1 MKLKGFYQDRKAQP
15 CELDGVTFY
24 VKPLSKSQLE
34 TARAVQGMGS
44 PDFLGPFAKV
54 SFARE
59 HIEGWD
65 GLEYDNDEPV
75 EFTRQNAIELLAKEE
90 YDGLCFALFDF
101 AYTKAVELERKASG
115 DTENAGKP
123 SS

>member
-24 VKPLSKSQLE
+24 VKPLSKTQLE
-34 TARAVQGMGS
+34 VTRSVQGAGS
-44 PDFLGPFAKV
+44 PDFLGPLAKA

-59 HIEGWD
+59 HIDGWEN
-65 GLEYDNDEPV
+65 LEYDNGDSVP
-75 EFTRQNAIELLAKEE
+75 FTRQNAIELMIKDE

-101 AYTKAVELERKASG
+101 AYTKAAELEKKTVKDADS
-115 DTENAGKP
+115 AGK
-123 SS
+123 S